1 MRTLPALLALALL
14 VASAGAG
21 SAGLAAPDAAA
32 LAGAST
38 QSATVASILAKAT
51 STEFNANMNK
61 ASGGEATTTT
71 VRMILCSRRGCPRV
85 GAG

>member
-1 MRTLPALLALALL
+1 MRTFTALLAFALL
-14 VASAGAG
+14 VASASAAG
-21 SAGLAAPDAAA
+21 SAAPDAAA
-32 LAGAST
+32 LASAST

-51 STEFNANMNK
+51 STDFNANMNK

-71 VRMILCSRRGCPRV
+71 VRMIGRCPRV